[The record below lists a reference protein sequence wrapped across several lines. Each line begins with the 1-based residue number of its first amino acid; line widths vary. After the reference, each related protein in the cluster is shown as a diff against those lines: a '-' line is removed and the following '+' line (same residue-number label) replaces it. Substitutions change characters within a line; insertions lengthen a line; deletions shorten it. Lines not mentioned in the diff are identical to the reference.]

1 MKGLEGRVAVLS
13 EARVSLR
20 FRDAVMIL
28 RRLRTSVRRPAF
40 CSLLAAAVVTVVT
53 SHPATAATR
62 TWTGNVDSAWDA
74 AGNWNGGAPTSA
86 DVALF
91 DASSTAN
98 LATTLTTSTSALGLQ
113 VTSPAGAVSIG
124 TNTLTLGTGGIDMSA
139 ATQNLSISS
148 GLTLATGAQAWNV
161 TSGRSLAASGAF
173 TRSAG
178 ATLNAIGAGT
188 ATISGVTANTL
199 LAQATTLAPYATFNG
214 TDFAGVNGSG
224 TVVSGSTILAYLTP
238 AGSGNITISN
248 TNVPINVA
256 NGTGVRLGN
265 SITVSYGLLFN
276 TNRSGNWAIDTA
288 ASGRLLTTGGLMVTN
303 NVGPYDVTIG
313 GAGTGTRPGGNVS
326 GGEFLIHQFNTAG
339 SLIFNAGGTINNN
352 TSSTNVTKTG
362 PGKAILNTG
371 MGFTGA
377 LRINQGTVQIG
388 NASTSGTLNVAT
400 TVANS
405 GTLAFN
411 RTDAVTFTNTVSG
424 TGVVAQAGSGIV
436 TMNNASNSYSG
447 GTLLSSG
454 TLSYANGLADFGT
467 GGLTFNGGVFQWK
480 SADTT
485 DISSRTLTFA
495 GSAGMNP
502 NGGTVTLA
510 NPIGNGGAG
519 GLSLIGSGTLNLTAA
534 NSFSG
539 TSTLSAGVLKANNA
553 SGSALGS
560 GPVNIASGGTLSGTG
575 SVSGLVTAASGAILV
590 PGNGVGTLTLG
601 SLTLSGGSSLVWEFN
616 ATPANDLVVVSSSNG
631 LTINGGAVT
640 LYSEN
645 TTSPFSTAGTY
656 NLFQYAGT
664 ISGSGVSALTVA
676 NQQAGKNYTFGQSGG
691 YVTLTIASSGLLA
704 NWNVDANGTW
714 TNSANWN
721 PSEPNAAGDTATF
734 GSVITAP
741 RTVTL
746 DANRT
751 VGNLVFDNANA
762 YTIAPAAGEVL
773 TIGDGTAD
781 KSLQVTTG
789 NHTVA
794 AGLILS
800 ATTITADI
808 AAGQS
813 LTLSG
818 PISGTAAITKGVSAG
833 TLFLTGSNSYSGGT
847 NINVGTVEFAAGS
860 LGGTAVT
867 INGGT
872 LRYASGNTEDIS
884 TKTLTVGA
892 SGATINTNGNDVT
905 LANSIGNAGSGSLT
919 KAGAGTL
926 TLGGSNSFTG
936 STTITGGTVSI
947 TADNNLGDLT
957 ANAAVVLAGG
967 ALKTPSSF
975 STGRNITATA
985 ASTIDAG
992 DATTLSGVISGVQPI
1007 TKLGSGLL
1015 TLTGSNTGFSGGM
1028 VLAAGTTALG
1038 GGQANGFN
1046 AIGTGP
1052 ITFQNGAVLN
1062 LNGFGQADNATTWG
1076 TLANTITV
1084 AAGQSGTLNMPPR
1097 ATVSGS
1103 LTGSGTFTVNVAA
1116 TRDDFQGNWGAFTGV
1131 LNLAGP
1137 GDFRIANF
1145 QNSVFTNSKL
1155 TIGSGV
1161 SVYQTFNPPSGSGT
1175 ETVQPIGE
1183 LSGSGNLGGNPVA
1196 GRFVN
1201 WTVGG
1206 LNTSSTFAG
1215 AITDTA
1221 GQGAAKLTKVG
1232 TGALTLTGT
1241 STYTGATT
1249 VSAGSLLVDGLL
1261 GNTAATVGSAGLLGG
1276 NGTLAGAVT
1285 VSGTLSPGHSPG
1297 LITLGSL
1304 TLNPSSTTLIE
1315 VVSAGTRGVDYDAID
1330 ITGLSGLTY
1339 GGTMAVAF
1347 GGSALPDNTVLTVFG
1362 FTGTPSSSF
1371 AGVSSTGYYSGAW
1384 TSLGA
1389 GTWQVT
1395 SGIQTATFSES
1406 AGTITIV
1413 PEPTSCVALV
1423 AGIGLGV
1430 LVLRRRHTARD

>member
-1 MKGLEGRVAVLS
+1 MIDRLWDAAMNSPRLS
-13 EARVSLR
+13 MS
-20 FRDAVMIL
+20 I
-28 RRLRTSVRRPAF
+28 RRLSIRLQ
-40 CSLLAAAVVTVVT
+40 LLAAVVVVVGAA

-62 TWTGNVDSAWDA
+62 TWTGDIDGGWGA
-74 AGNWNGGAPTSA
+74 AGNWAGGAPTA
-86 DVALF
+86 TDTALF
-91 DASSTAN
+91 DSTSINN
-98 LATTLTTSTSALGLQ
+98 LATTLTTNTSVLGIR
-113 VTSPAGAVSIG
+113 VTSPAGGVSIG
-124 TNTLTLGTGGIDMSA
+124 TNTLTLGTGGIDMSS

-148 GLTLATGAQAWNV
+148 GLTLASGAQAWNV
-161 TSGRSLAASGAF
+161 ASGRSLAASGAF
-173 TRSAG
+173 TRSTG
-178 ATLNAIGAGT
+178 ATLNVSGAGT

-199 LAQATTLAPYATFNG
+199 LTQASTLAPYATFNG
-214 TDFAGVNGSG
+214 IDFAGVNGSG
-224 TVVSGSTILAYLTP
+224 AVVSGSTVLAYLTP
-238 AGSGNITISN
+238 PGSGNITISN

-265 SITVSYGLLFN
+265 SITVNYGLTFN
-276 TNRSGNWAIDTA
+276 TNRGGNWTIDTA
-288 ASGRLLTTGGLMVTN
+288 ASGRLLTTGGLLVTN
-303 NVGPYDVTIG
+303 NVGPYDVVAG
-313 GAGTGTRPGGNVS
+313 GAGTGFRAFASVAS
-326 GGEFLIHQFNTAG
+326 GEFIIHQYNSQG
-339 SLIFNAGGTINNN
+339 SLILNTGATINNN
-352 TSSTNVTKTG
+352 TNSNLVTKDG
-362 PGKAILNTG
+362 VGKVVFNTG

-377 LRINQGTVQIG
+377 LRILEGTVQIG
-388 NASTSGTLNVAT
+388 NASTSGTLNASATVAT
-400 TVANS
+400 S

-411 RTDAVTFTNTVSG
+411 RTDAITFTNAVSG
-424 TGVVAQAGSGIV
+424 TGVVAQVGSGLA
-436 TMNNASNSYSG
+436 TMSNAANSYSG
-447 GTLLSSG
+447 GTVLSSG
-454 TLSYANGLADFGT
+454 TVSYANSLADFGS
-467 GGLTFNGGVFQWK
+467 GGFTFNGGAFQWK
-480 SADTT
+480 SGDTS
-485 DISSRTLTFA
+485 DISARTVTFVGNA
-495 GSAGMNP
+495 PMNP
-502 NGGTVTLA
+502 NGGSVTLA

-539 TSTLSAGVLKANNA
+539 TSTISAGVLKANNA
-553 SGSALGS
+553 SGSALGG
-560 GPVNIASGGTLSGTG
+560 GPVNVASGGTLSGTG
-575 SVSGLVTAASGAILV
+575 SVSGLVTAASGAVLA

-616 ATPANDLVVVSSSNG
+616 ATPANDLVVVSTSNG

-656 NLFQYAGT
+656 NLFQYTGS
-664 ISGSGVSALTVA
+664 ISGSGVAALTVA
-676 NQQAGKNYTFGQSGG
+676 NQQAGKNYTFGESGG
-691 YVTLTIASSGLLA
+691 FVTLTIASSGLLA
-704 NWNVDANGTW
+704 SWNVDANGTW

-762 YTIAPAAGEVL
+762 YTIAPAAGEAL

-781 KSLQVTTG
+781 KTLQVTTG

-794 AGLILS
+794 AGLVLS

-833 TLFLTGSNSYSGGT
+833 TLYLTGSNSYSGGT

-860 LGGTAVT
+860 LGGSAVT

-872 LRYASGNTEDIS
+872 LRYAAGNTEDIS

-892 SGATINTNGNDVT
+892 SGATISTNGNDVT
-905 LANSIGNAGSGSLT
+905 LANSIGNTGSGGLT

-926 TLGGSNSFTG
+926 TLGGSNSYTG
-936 STTITGGTVSI
+936 ATTITGGTLVVA
-947 TADNNLGDLT
+947 ADSSLGDLA
-957 ANAAVVLAGG
+957 ANTAVVLAGG
-967 ALKTPSSF
+967 ALQTPSSF
-975 STGRNITATA
+975 STGRSITVTA
-985 ASTIDAG
+985 ASTLDAG
-992 DATTLSGVISGVQPI
+992 SATTLSGAIGGTQPI
-1007 TKLGSGLL
+1007 TRVGSGLL
-1015 TLTGSNTGFSGGM
+1015 TLSGTSTGFSGGM

-1062 LNGFGQADNATTWG
+1062 LNGYGQADNATSWG
-1076 TLANTITV
+1076 TLSNAITV

-1116 TRDDFQGNWGAFTGV
+1116 TRDDFQGNWGAFAGV

-1155 TIGSGV
+1155 TIGGGV
-1161 SVYQTFNPPSGSGT
+1161 NVYQAFNPPSGAGT
-1175 ETVQPIGE
+1175 ETVQAIGE
-1183 LSGSGNLGGNPVA
+1183 LSGSGSLGGNPVA

-1206 LNTSSTFAG
+1206 LSTSSTFAG
-1215 AITDTA
+1215 AIADTT

-1232 TGALTLTGT
+1232 TGVLTLTGT
-1241 STYTGATT
+1241 STHTGATT
-1249 VSAGSLLVDGLL
+1249 VSTGSLLVDGLIS
-1261 GNTAATVGSAGLLGG
+1261 ASAVTVGSAGLLGG

-1285 VSGTLSPGHSPG
+1285 VSGTLSPGRSPG

-1304 TLNPSSTTLIE
+1304 TLNPSATTLIE

-1330 ITGLSGLTY
+1330 VTGPSGLTY
-1339 GGTMAVAF
+1339 GGTMAFAF
-1347 GGSALPDNTVLTVFG
+1347 GGAALPENTALTIFG
-1362 FTGTPSSSF
+1362 FTGTPSSTL
-1371 AGVSSTGYYSGAW
+1371 AAVSSTGFYSGSW
-1384 TSLGA
+1384 TNLGV
-1389 GTWQVT
+1389 GTWQIT
-1395 SGIQTATFSES
+1395 SGTSVATFTEATGVLSV
-1406 AGTITIV
+1406 V
-1413 PEPTSCVALV
+1413 PEPSTTAVALL
-1423 AGIGLGV
+1423 ATSGLVV
-1430 LVLRRRHTARD
+1430 LMLRRRHDADA